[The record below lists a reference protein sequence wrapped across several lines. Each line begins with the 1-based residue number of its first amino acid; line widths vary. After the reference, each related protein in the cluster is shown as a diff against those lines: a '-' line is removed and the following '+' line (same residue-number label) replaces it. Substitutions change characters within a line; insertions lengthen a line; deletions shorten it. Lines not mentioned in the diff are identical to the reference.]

1 MEHRLKYLPQSVN
14 EILTK
19 ETFSIQHWCLPKYM
33 NIEKKV
39 YSFLVTQTEQIKYH
53 RQICVILFFCWTKLK
68 WQETSLCISIL
79 FINIVH
85 SSHFLLKK
93 IEWHAAIVIS
103 VLFYFILILFY
114 F

>member
-53 RQICVILFFCWTKLK
+53 IRICVILFFCWTKLK
-68 WQETSLCISIL
+68 LQETSLS
-79 FINIVH
+79 
-85 SSHFLLKK
+85 
-93 IEWHAAIVIS
+93 
-103 VLFYFILILFY
+103 YFHLIY
-114 F
+114 KYST